1 MPALGEAS
9 ASDDPTE
16 DVASAS
22 LSASPERT
30 DSFLRASASAGPG
43 DSNASLY
50 FSTVSHVP
58 RRGDC
63 LADTAVSQDFSSVQR
78 SREHGGESE
87 MDAAAG
93 ADAPGTYTGLPSSPV
108 VGSEAARSPRR
119 SRGFQLPSEGDGA
132 DPSLAEENL
141 SRAINSSLNLSQL
154 DPLRLDDVLDE
165 IQKMVSFVEEGLHLQ
180 RAVKRPGMV
189 PPLWQSDSAAFTI
202 EGSVAG
208 KDRDRP
214 RSQLDRLWRVL
225 RLLVSVVPHADECP
239 LVLEIYRHQP
249 LASPDV
255 VPCSNDLVAFDS
267 GQDQPD
273 SARDLKLDTPEKI
286 EMMEKRISPF
296 INNILGSASP
306 LSRGSVSPV
315 SKESVVKRVHG
326 KASRGLAISAEGGAS
341 TVAKAAKVS
350 AKRSPARPQI
360 VRKGS
365 GDEAESK
372 FRDQKQT
379 ELAQDVQDEGALEQ
393 CRVTDD
399 WGVGDCGS
407 SPNSPLDDFIASG
420 DSVDMQS
427 KGSVRFTDESAATTQ
442 ARVHAVAHSDGK
454 TSLATNEDHTP
465 SLDEALEMV
474 MVVAAKKPTPP
485 KPCLVTTP
493 EGRKVRELVLD
504 TPVDKSSLPAGPVA
518 DAQKAREQVEV
529 TSLLDRRVLAHR
541 ETRASA
547 AAAASLRV
555 NVSNLSCDLSKL
567 SDSGTSGQSQKPKK
581 TTPKRAERARFVGQQ
596 MAVSSLAGF
605 HRHAAEALTTPTDD
619 SRIAKVRQGATVSS
633 VCRPPRSAYGDDPP
647 PPPPTVG
654 ASNART
660 PPPPVYES
668 DLGHGRRLTDS
679 GGLGSQ
685 CRRAKRAQLVK
696 SVQKGPVG
704 HPACSSWA
712 RKTKSYCV
720 ARSSADVDAAP
731 GTETISADDEGSNA
745 WWLRVAA
752 ARVRKQERLKTYVR
766 ERLRAVAKPSERLSD
781 SCALVLL
788 LCLSLSL
795 FLSERG
801 TRFQEYQVSRRKMPS
816 C

>member
-1 MPALGEAS
+1 MPVNGEAS

-16 DVASAS
+16 DEASAS

-30 DSFLRASASAGPG
+30 DSFLRASASAAPG
-43 DSNASLY
+43 DSNASMY

-58 RRGDC
+58 HRGDC
-63 LADTAVSQDFSSVQR
+63 LADTAVSQDFSSVHR
-78 SREHGGESE
+78 GREHGGESE
-87 MDAAAG
+87 MDAAA
-93 ADAPGTYTGLPSSPV
+93 AVDDPGLPSSPV
-108 VGSEAARSPRR
+108 VCSEAARSPQQSRCT
-119 SRGFQLPSEGDGA
+119 RGFEMPSEGNSA

-141 SRAINSSLNLSQL
+141 SRALNSSLNLSQL
-154 DPLRLDDVLDE
+154 DALRLDDVLDE

-315 SKESVVKRVHG
+315 SKGNVVNRVKG
-326 KASRGLAISAEGGAS
+326 KASRGLAISAEGDAG
-341 TVAKAAKVS
+341 TVAKAAP
-350 AKRSPARPQI
+350 AARPQI

-407 SPNSPLDDFIASG
+407 SPNSPLHDLIASG
-420 DSVDMQS
+420 DSMDMQR

-442 ARVHAVAHSDGK
+442 AQVHAVAHSDGK
-454 TSLATNEDHTP
+454 TSLATNEDQTL
-465 SLDEALEMV
+465 SLDEALEML
-474 MVVAAKKPTPP
+474 VAAKKPTPP
-485 KPCLVTTP
+485 KTCLVTTP

-504 TPVDKSSLPAGPVA
+504 TPVDKTSLPAGPVA

-581 TTPKRAERARFVGQQ
+581 TTPKRTERARFVGQQ

-605 HRHAAEALTTPTDD
+605 HRHAAAALTTPTDD

-712 RKTKSYCV
+712 RKTNSYCV
-720 ARSSADVDAAP
+720 VRSSADVDAP
-731 GTETISADDEGSNA
+731 DTETISADDEGSNA

-781 SCALVLL
+781 SYALVLL

-801 TRFQEYQVSRRKMPS
+801 TQFQEYQVSRRKMPS